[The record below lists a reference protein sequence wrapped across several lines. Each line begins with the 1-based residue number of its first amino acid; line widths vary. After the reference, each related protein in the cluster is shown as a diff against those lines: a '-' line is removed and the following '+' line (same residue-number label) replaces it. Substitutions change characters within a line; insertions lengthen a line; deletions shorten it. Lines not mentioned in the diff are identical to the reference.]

1 MFTKSPVLANE
12 AKLIQSVQDFSH
24 NVCPKDCNEI
34 LDTLFFE
41 WLGSESCD
49 CTSPGFRSEVAHT
62 YKELKN
68 LLSIIDQ
75 NSKGEVSND

>member
-1 MFTKSPVLANE
+1 MIVNIPSLTNEVKILETVKQFTS
-12 AKLIQSVQDFSH
+12 SVDT
-24 NVCPKDCNEI
+24 KDCNEI

-49 CTSPGFRSEVAHT
+49 CTSPGFRYEVAHT

-75 NSKGEVSND
+75 NSKGEVFNG